1 MKKFLGF
8 LLLVQA
14 LWAAPALAAID
25 YFLKIGTIDGESTV
39 RGFERTIDVNSW
51 AWGLANSSGRAV
63 FQDFAWTQGVDSS
76 IVPLFLG
83 AASGRVFDTATF
95 SVTDTIGGVSATVFF
110 DMTFTNVHL
119 TSLSISGSGG
129 SQNAS
134 ATMDY
139 EKIRMRYRQQNPKGG
154 FGPWIEGT
162 FDTKSSK
169 AAGFSGDAGVVAGLF
184 SAGGSVSLAVLP
196 VTTVPEPITWGM
208 LLAGLMMIGGIV
220 YQRRQAGSEARSET
234 RALPQPA

>member
-1 MKKFLGF
+1 MKNFLGF

-14 LWAAPALAAID
+14 LWAAPALAANKF
-25 YFLKIGTIDGESTV
+25 FLKIGDIKGESAAK
-39 RGFERTIDVNSW
+39 GFEKSIEVSSW
-51 AWGLANSSGRAV
+51 AWGLANQSGRAV

-83 AASGRVFDTATF
+83 AANLTPFDTATF
-95 SVTDTIGGVSATVFF
+95 TATNVFGGTAQQSFF
-110 DMTFTNVHL
+110 EMIFTNARV
-119 TSLSISGSGG
+119 TSLSISGAGASLD
-129 SQNAS
+129 AS

-139 EKIRMRYRQQNPKGG
+139 QTIKMRYRPQDATGKLGS
-154 FGPWIEGT
+154 FIEGT

-184 SAGGSVSLAVLP
+184 LAGGSVSLAVVP

-220 YQRRQAGSEARSET
+220 VHRRQMRIESLAV
-234 RALPQPA
+234 PQGA

>member
-14 LWAAPALAAID
+14 LWAAPALASID
-25 YFLKIGTIDGESTV
+25 YFLSISTIGGESTA
-39 RGFERTIDVNSW
+39 RGFEGKIDVNSW
-51 AWGLANSSGRAV
+51 SWGLANSSGRPV

-83 AASGRVFDTATF
+83 AAYGTVFNTATF
-95 SVTDTIGGVSATVFF
+95 SVINTFGGAAPQVFF
-110 DMTFTNVHL
+110 DMAFTNVRV
-119 TSLSISGSGG
+119 TSLQVSGSGL
-129 SQNAS
+129 SPDAS

-139 EKIRMRYRQQNPKGG
+139 EKIAMRYRPQDAKTGKL
-154 FGPWIEGT
+154 GPFVTGT
-162 FDTKSSK
+162 FDTRSSK

-184 SAGGSVSLAVLP
+184 SAGGSVSLAIVP

-220 YQRRQAGSEARSET
+220 YQRHQTRSEAHG
-234 RALPQPA
+234 LPQAA